1 MKFRPLTTL
10 VLTLAMA
17 SPAAAYTV
25 KGNVQCRDVVLE
37 DANERFREAIKWWV
51 LGYFSGRNYERDADT
66 GKDMD
71 GEALY
76 AHVLNYCREHLGND
90 VVNASKDLYDRPD
103 LPAAPEEPDLPAVPE
118 E

>member
-1 MKFRPLTTL
+1 MKFRLLTAL

-17 SPAAAYTV
+17 PPAAGYTI
-25 KGNVQCRDVVLE
+25 KGSVECRDVVLE
-37 DANERFREAIKWWV
+37 EANERFREAIKWWV

-76 AHVLNYCREHLGND
+76 AHVLNYCREHPGD
-90 VVNASKDLYDRPD
+90 GTDNASIDIYDF
-103 LPAAPEEPDLPAVPE
+103 LK
-118 E
+118 